1 MDVHALL
8 HAVPKSLP
16 SLPVHE
22 EFPVRAMLA
31 DLVLDDVL
39 RSGDYGADFGFGH
52 PRAGDSVVKRHVGFG
67 DLDVVGESFVGE

>member
-1 MDVHALL
+1 
-8 HAVPKSLP
+8 
-16 SLPVHE
+16 
-22 EFPVRAMLA
+22 MLA